1 MEIDEHTLNKLE
13 EMQNILYRSLF
24 NVPHTT
30 PKAALAWEV
39 GGMMMKFRIIM
50 NKLIF
55 VNHIQNLDENTLAKQ
70 ILTAQTYEDLP
81 GLKRE
86 TEEFIAELGLP
97 NCFTSRINKNSWK
110 QLVKK
115 AVNGANEEELRRK
128 MESYKKV
135 NKKVL
140 QDEKFGFKPY
150 LSNLSLDKARTLFK
164 HKYAMTEHIKMNF
177 KGNPSYARTL
187 WKCSHCSNQDSESHI
202 LWCPKYEDMRKDIDL
217 GNNSDLSHYLQSVQ
231 IKIRR
236 IHKMMFRWLVSNSV

>member
-128 MESYKKV
+128 MESYEKV
-135 NKKVL
+135 NKKVF
-140 QDEKFGFKPY
+140 QDEKFGFKHLTY
-150 LSNLSLDKARTLFK
+150 LWTKQ
-164 HKYAMTEHIKMNF
+164 E
-177 KGNPSYARTL
+177 
-187 WKCSHCSNQDSESHI
+187 HCSSISMQ
-202 LWCPKYEDMRKDIDL
+202 
-217 GNNSDLSHYLQSVQ
+217 
-231 IKIRR
+231 
-236 IHKMMFRWLVSNSV
+236 